1 MGESIIV
8 RYVEKKFKLF
18 TNKMQHL
25 ASILLVLAALVS
37 SIAISLPIWASHD
50 DKKQTDKSSGGTSQT
65 HQSIGLF
72 GACASMK
79 TDPKKGDES
88 NIVMCGQY
96 MKDGMKVLSEPSTVL
111 KTPKDM
117 VVSQVLAIVGA
128 VLALGGGVL
137 CMSGRRT
144 GSKIAGVLALGCM
157 IAVLVVFPV
166 VSLDDEN
173 KMQKTRGG
181 PKMNLSVSYWM
192 QLAAAILVL
201 GGLVS
206 CFMGGKKGGKKS
218 GKKSR
223 RN

>member
-1 MGESIIV
+1 
-8 RYVEKKFKLF
+8 
-18 TNKMQHL
+18 MQHL
-25 ASILLVLAALVS
+25 ASILLVLAAIVS

-50 DKKQTDKSSGGTSQT
+50 NKKQTDKKSGGTSQT

-72 GACASMK
+72 GACASTV
-79 TDPKKGDES
+79 TDPKKGDET

-117 VVSQVLAIVGA
+117 VASQVLAIVGA
-128 VLALGGGVL
+128 VLALGAAVL
-137 CMSGRRT
+137 CMSGRRM

-206 CFMGGKKGGKKS
+206 CFMGDKKGGKK
-218 GKKSR
+218 R
-223 RN
+223 RK

>member
-1 MGESIIV
+1 
-8 RYVEKKFKLF
+8 
-18 TNKMQHL
+18 MQHL

-50 DKKQTDKSSGGTSQT
+50 NKKQTDSSGDSQT

-88 NIVMCGQY
+88 NLVMCGQY
-96 MKDGMKVLSEPSTVL
+96 MKDGMSVGASPSTYL

-144 GSKIAGVLALGCM
+144 GSKITGVLALGCR
-157 IAVLVVFPV
+157 IAVLVVP
-166 VSLDDEN
+166 S
-173 KMQKTRGG
+173 T
-181 PKMNLSVSYWM
+181 
-192 QLAAAILVL
+192 
-201 GGLVS
+201 
-206 CFMGGKKGGKKS
+206 KKI
-218 GKKSR
+218 
-223 RN
+223 

>member
-1 MGESIIV
+1 
-8 RYVEKKFKLF
+8 
-18 TNKMQHL
+18 MQHL

-50 DKKQTDKSSGGTSQT
+50 DKKSGDSQT
-65 HQSIGLF
+65 HESIGLF

-88 NIVMCGQY
+88 NLVMCGQY
-96 MKDGMKVLSEPSTVL
+96 MKDGMSVGSSPTTVL

-144 GSKIAGVLALGCM
+144 GSKITSVLALGCM
-157 IAVLVVFPV
+157 IALLVVFPV

-173 KMQKTRGG
+173 KMQKVRNG
-181 PKMNLSVSYWM
+181 PKLNLSVSYWM

-206 CFMGGKKGGKKS
+206 CFMGGKKGGKK
-218 GKKSR
+218 R
-223 RN
+223 RK

>member
-1 MGESIIV
+1 
-8 RYVEKKFKLF
+8 
-18 TNKMQHL
+18 MQHL

-50 DKKQTDKSSGGTSQT
+50 NKKKTDSSGDTSQT

-72 GACASMK
+72 GACASNVM
-79 TDPKKGDES
+79 DPKKGDET

-96 MKDGMKVLSEPSTVL
+96 MKDGMKVLANQTTVL

-128 VLALGGGVL
+128 VLALGAAVL

-144 GSKIAGVLALGCM
+144 GSKITGVLALGCM

-173 KMQKTRGG
+173 KMQKARKG
-181 PKMNLSVSYWM
+181 PKLDLSVSYWM

-206 CFMGGKKGGKKS
+206 CFMGDKKGGKK
-218 GKKSR
+218 R
-223 RN
+223 RK

>member
-1 MGESIIV
+1 
-8 RYVEKKFKLF
+8 
-18 TNKMQHL
+18 MQHL

-50 DKKQTDKSSGGTSQT
+50 DKKSGDSQT
-65 HQSIGLF
+65 HESIGLF

-79 TDPKKGDES
+79 TDPKGGDES

-96 MKDGMKVLSEPSTVL
+96 MKDGMSVGPSQTVL

-117 VVSQVLAIVGA
+117 VASQVLAIVGA
-128 VLALGGGVL
+128 VLALGGAVL
-137 CMSGRRT
+137 CMTGHRM
-144 GSKIAGVLALGCM
+144 GSKIASVLALGCM
-157 IAVLVVFPV
+157 IALLVVFPV

-173 KMQKTRGG
+173 KMQNARKG
-181 PKMNLSVSYWM
+181 PKLNLSVSYWM

-206 CFMGGKKGGKKS
+206 CIMGGKKGGKK
-218 GKKSR
+218 R
-223 RN
+223 RK

>member
-25 ASILLVLAALVS
+25 ASILLVLAAIVS

-50 DKKQTDKSSGGTSQT
+50 DKKQTDKSGGTSQT

-72 GACASMK
+72 GACASTK

-96 MKDGMKVLSEPSTVL
+96 MKDGMSPLGAKTTVL

-117 VVSQVLAIVGA
+117 VASQVLAIVGA

-137 CMSGRRT
+137 CMSGRRM

-206 CFMGGKKGGKKS
+206 CFMGGKKGGKK
-218 GKKSR
+218 R
-223 RN
+223 RK

>member
-1 MGESIIV
+1 
-8 RYVEKKFKLF
+8 
-18 TNKMQHL
+18 MQHL

-50 DKKQTDKSSGGTSQT
+50 GDKKKLGTSATVQGRE
-65 HQSIGLF
+65 SIGLF
-72 GACASMK
+72 GACASANI
-79 TDPKKGDES
+79 DPEKGDDKT
-88 NIVMCGQY
+88 NLVLCGQY
-96 MKDGMKVLSEPSTVL
+96 MKKDGPL

-128 VLALGGGVL
+128 VLALGSAVL
-137 CMSGRRT
+137 CMTGRRM
-144 GSKIAGVLALGCM
+144 GSKIASVLALGCM

-173 KMQKTRGG
+173 KMMKN
-181 PKMNLSVSYWM
+181 KNAAKLNLSVSYWM

-206 CFMGGKKGGKKS
+206 CFMGDKKGGKK
-218 GKKSR
+218 R
-223 RN
+223 RK

>member
-50 DKKQTDKSSGGTSQT
+50 DKKQTDKSGGTSQT

-72 GACASMK
+72 GACTSMK

-96 MKDGMKVLSEPSTVL
+96 MKDGMSPLGEKTTVL

-117 VVSQVLAIVGA
+117 VASQVLAIVGA
-128 VLALGGGVL
+128 VLALGAAVL
-137 CMSGRRT
+137 CMSGRRM

>member
-1 MGESIIV
+1 
-8 RYVEKKFKLF
+8 
-18 TNKMQHL
+18 MQHL
-25 ASILLVLAALVS
+25 ASILLVLAAIVS

-50 DKKQTDKSSGGTSQT
+50 DKKQTDKKSGDTTQT

-72 GACASMK
+72 GACTSTA
-79 TDPKKGDES
+79 TDPKKGDET

-96 MKDGMKVLSEPSTVL
+96 TKNGPL

-128 VLALGGGVL
+128 VLALGGAVL
-137 CMSGRRT
+137 CMTGRRM
-144 GSKIAGVLALGCM
+144 GSKIASVLALGCM
-157 IAVLVVFPV
+157 IALLVVFPV

-173 KMQKTRGG
+173 KMILKNKGG
-181 PKMNLSVSYWM
+181 AKLNLSVSYWM

-206 CFMGGKKGGKKS
+206 CFMGDNKGGKK
-218 GKKSR
+218 R
-223 RN
+223 RK

>member
-1 MGESIIV
+1 
-8 RYVEKKFKLF
+8 
-18 TNKMQHL
+18 MQHL

-50 DKKQTDKSSGGTSQT
+50 DKKSGDSQT
-65 HQSIGLF
+65 HESIGLF

-96 MKDGMKVLSEPSTVL
+96 MKDGMNVGPSQTVL

-117 VVSQVLAIVGA
+117 VASQVLAIVGA
-128 VLALGGGVL
+128 VLALGGAVL
-137 CMSGRRT
+137 CMTGHRM
-144 GSKIAGVLALGCM
+144 GSKIASVLALGCM
-157 IAVLVVFPV
+157 IALLVVFPV

-173 KMQKTRGG
+173 KMQNARKG
-181 PKMNLSVSYWM
+181 PKLNLSVSYWM

-206 CFMGGKKGGKKS
+206 CIMGGKKGGKK
-218 GKKSR
+218 R
-223 RN
+223 RK

>member
-1 MGESIIV
+1 
-8 RYVEKKFKLF
+8 
-18 TNKMQHL
+18 MQHL
-25 ASILLVLAALVS
+25 ASILLVLAAIVS

-50 DKKQTDKSSGGTSQT
+50 NKKQTDSSGDTSQT

-96 MKDGMKVLSEPSTVL
+96 MKDGMKVLASPTTVL

-128 VLALGGGVL
+128 VLALGAAVL

-144 GSKIAGVLALGCM
+144 GSKITGVLALGCM

-173 KMQKTRGG
+173 KMQKDRNG
-181 PKMNLSVSYWM
+181 PKLDLSVSYWM

-206 CFMGGKKGGKKS
+206 CFMGGKKGGKK
-218 GKKSR
+218 R
-223 RN
+223 RK